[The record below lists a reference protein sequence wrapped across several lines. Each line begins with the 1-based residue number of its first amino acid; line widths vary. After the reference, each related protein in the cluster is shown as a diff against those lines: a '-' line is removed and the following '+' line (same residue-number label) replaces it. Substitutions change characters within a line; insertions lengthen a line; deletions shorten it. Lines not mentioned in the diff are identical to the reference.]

1 MVGWIF
7 LILVAILMLFTADTV
22 VYLVTWLVAY
32 LNAAL
37 SAVGIRIE
45 AFDYLDIMYP
55 YFRSAVQATAVGVIA
70 VAVLH
75 IAVSIKE
82 EA

>member
-7 LILVAILMLFTADTV
+7 IIAAAIFMLFTADTV
-22 VYLVTWLVAY
+22 VYVVTWLVSY

-55 YFRSAVQATAVGVIA
+55 YFRTTVQTTAIGVI
-70 VAVLH
+70 L
-75 IAVSIKE
+75 IAVIHIVTAIRE
-82 EA
+82 QT

>member
-22 VYLVTWLVAY
+22 VYLMTWLVSY

-37 SAVGIRIE
+37 SSVGIRIE

-55 YFRSAVQATAVGVIA
+55 YFRSAVQSIAIGTIA

-75 IAVSIKE
+75 IVASIRE
-82 EA
+82 ET

>member
-7 LILVAILMLFTADTV
+7 AILIAIFMLYTADTV

-32 LNAAL
+32 LNAAF

-45 AFDYLDIMYP
+45 AFDYLDILYP
-55 YFRSAVQATAVGVIA
+55 YFRSAIQAIAVGTIAIA
-70 VAVLH
+70 VYH
-75 IAVSIKE
+75 IVTSIRE
-82 EA
+82 QT